1 LGYDDVLSDLWGDS
15 DEGSPSVVQWNA
27 VKVAQ
32 YFDREVRS
40 APWSNGYTLT
50 HITALAS
57 QLKKWRTAGK
67 TEEEVK
73 ELIDFYV
80 KEPLARGPNPGWR
93 DFLYRAEQNSAK
105 LQPQQE
111 EVKEVPEKEMTPL
124 EKARSIGT
132 WEAFR
137 DAFRSA
143 TMAKQHYDKYKEEH
157 GQG

>member
-1 LGYDDVLSDLWGDS
+1 LGYDDVLSDLWGDSS

-40 APWSNGYTLT
+40 ASWSNGYTLT

-105 LQPQQE
+105 LQPKE
-111 EVKEVPEKEMTPL
+111 EVVPEKELSPL
-124 EKARSIGT
+124 DKAREIGT
-132 WEAFR
+132 YEAFLEVL
-137 DAFRSA
+137 RSPKVA
-143 TMAKQHYDKYKEEH
+143 QKYYDKYKEEH